1 MRTDTPIESLATATT
16 DALEQRLLHL
26 ESVVAVVRAEQAG
39 IVAELDARQVPLGD
53 GCRSTVEWLSGR
65 LNLAAETAGALTR
78 LARSPNRAVCEA
90 LADGEL
96 SFDQAVEVDR
106 LAGVIGDHPAL
117 EVAFTHDVAGLR
129 RATACHRRLT
139 KAGEQE
145 TFDARHL
152 ALQPNL
158 DRTAY
163 RVWGSLPGLDGSV
176 VEKALF
182 ERADRFPSLPAGAG
196 GSIGR
201 RLADALAS
209 ICQDS
214 LGGAGTDGGGGL
226 LATVFVDAGPAASTG
241 GEVGARMA
249 SGVRIGPNALAEIL
263 CGGSVEVTVSER
275 GRPLWASPAARV
287 IPPALRRFVLHRDG
301 GACTADGCTSRYRLQ
316 PHHIHPRRDG
326 GKHDPS
332 NLTTL
337 CWFHHHVVIHGMG
350 YRIDA
355 ESPPQRRR
363 FARPDDDRGPP

>member
-1 MRTDTPIESLATATT
+1 MATT

-26 ESVVAVVRAEQAG
+26 ESVVAVVRAEQTE
-39 IVAELDARQVPLGD
+39 IVAELDARQVALGD

-65 LNLAAETAGALTR
+65 LNLATETASALTR
-78 LARSPNRAVCEA
+78 LARSQNRAVLEA
-90 LADGEL
+90 LADGVL

-117 EVAFTHDVAGLR
+117 ETAFTHDVAGLR
-129 RATACHRRLT
+129 RVTACHRRLSRT
-139 KAGEQE
+139 SEQE

-158 DRTAY
+158 DRTGY

-214 LGGAGTDGGGGL
+214 LGGADGTEGSGGL
-226 LATVFVDAGPAASTG
+226 LATVFVEAGQAASTG
-241 GEVGARMA
+241 GEVGASLA
-249 SGVRIGPNALAEIL
+249 SGVRIGPNVLEEVL
-263 CGGSVEVTVSER
+263 CGRSVEITVSER

-287 IPPALRRFVLHRDG
+287 IPSALRRLSSIVTV
-301 GACTADGCTSRYRLQ
+301 APAPPTAAPAGIDSNPTTS
-316 PHHIHPRRDG
+316 
-326 GKHDPS
+326 
-332 NLTTL
+332 TL
-337 CWFHHHVVIHGMG
+337 AGRVANTI
-350 YRIDA
+350 
-355 ESPPQRRR
+355 PPT
-363 FARPDDDRGPP
+363 